1 MRKVFNLLPM
11 ALLFTSVF
19 LITACEDDEPMPTD
33 PGDGGMTLDDGLYLT
48 VEGQDPV
55 AAAIMTAEVVED
67 EGFASQDRSGFVAGY
82 MWLEAGDYNVV
93 SIADNEVAATIGG
106 TAETITDDGSACD
119 YNDFTLVTTAVD
131 GPAFTLGTSGF
142 YKVSHDA
149 QTSELIFLPIESVGI
164 IGSATPGDWSSDTPL
179 TGTATADGA
188 TYTAEGVTLKNGE
201 WKVRFNCRWT
211 MNRRI
216 DPAGSL
222 SDATNGYQAFT
233 NFGGAPDRLVPGG
246 ANIAQAEGGEYTVTV
261 SWTTA
266 DGWVASLEKT
276 GDGTTSTFNPDD
288 FQMAVVGDATAGG
301 WGDAAAGEKD
311 QNLVHR
317 ENGGVHTWYGVV
329 TFGDSGAYKFRAND
343 DWAFNL
349 GGDLAA
355 LTQGGDNLTPDA
367 PGSYYVTLSTADEGE
382 TWSATVEPGGW
393 SVIGEGSPQGNW
405 DGDINLT
412 ADGFVDGITT
422 YSLTGNFT
430 TAEWKFRAGADWPLN
445 LGGDLDALSVDGD
458 NITLGADGEY
468 TVTLSFDGETYS
480 ATVQ

>member
-1 MRKVFNLLPM
+1 MRIVLNFLPL
-11 ALLFTSVF
+11 ALLFTAAF
-19 LITACEDDEPMPTD
+19 LMTSCEDDEPMNDD
-33 PGDGGMTLDDGLYLT
+33 PMGDGTSLDDGLYLT
-48 VEGQDPV
+48 LEGQDPV

-93 SIADNEVAATIGG
+93 SISDNEVAATIGG
-106 TAETITDDGSACD
+106 SAATITDDGSACD
-119 YNDFTLVTTAVD
+119 FNDYTLVTTETD
-131 GPAFTLGTSGF
+131 GPAFTVGTSGF

-149 QTSELIFLPIESVGI
+149 TTSELIFLPIESVAI

-179 TGTATADGA
+179 TGAATADGA
-188 TYTAEGVTLKNGE
+188 TYTAEGITLKTGD

-233 NFGGAPDRLVPGG
+233 NFGGAADNLVPGG
-246 ANIAQAEGGEYTVTV
+246 ADISLEEGGEYTVTI

-276 GDGTTSTFNPDD
+276 GDGMTSTFNPDD
-288 FQMAVVGDATAGG
+288 FRMAVVGDATAGG
-301 WGDAAAGEKD
+301 WGDAASGQLD
-311 QNLVHR
+311 QNLVHK
-317 ENGGVHTWYGVV
+317 EANGVHTWYGVV
-329 TFGDSGAYKFRAND
+329 TFGDSGQYKFRAND
-343 DWAFNL
+343 DWAFDL
-349 GGDLAA
+349 GGDLAN
-355 LTQGGDNLTPDA
+355 LTQGGDNITPDA
-367 PGSYYVTLSTADEGE
+367 PGAYYVQLSTADEGT

-405 DGDINLT
+405 DGDMLLN

-430 TAEWKFRAGADWPLN
+430 TAAWKFRAGADWPLN
-445 LGGDLDALSVDGD
+445 LGGDLGALSVDGD
-458 NITLGADGEY
+458 DIVLGAGGEF
-468 TVTLSFDGETYS
+468 TVRLSFDGESYS
-480 ATVQ
+480 ATVE